1 MIRLQI
7 MERDEE
13 EGADDP
19 TNGWIPD
26 HMGVVRWAHEH
37 LAAAEQCPNQHTEKG
52 PYKGRVDNVPFNR
65 SRLLVHATL

>member
-1 MIRLQI
+1 MDHGESDQ
-7 MERDEE
+7 E

-26 HMGVVRWAHEH
+26 MEVRTVRWAHDH
-37 LAAAEQCPNQHTEKG
+37 LAAAEQCPDQHTEKS

-65 SRLLVHATL
+65 SQLLVRATL

>member
-26 HMGVVRWAHEH
+26 HMGVVRWAHDH
-37 LAAAEQCPNQHTEKG
+37 LAAAEQCPDQHTKKG
-52 PYKGRVDNVPFNR
+52 P
-65 SRLLVHATL
+65 